1 MSKQQDTTS
10 DTASFSAR
18 LADWRARGERREFA
32 GHRVFV
38 HQAGDWSDATRPTL
52 TLIHG
57 FPTSSWDWH
66 RLWPELE
73 PRFRLLALDL
83 LGYGFSDKPVD
94 HHYSIAEQADI
105 VAALWRDLGLFQS
118 HVLAHDYGD
127 TVTQELLARQQ
138 DEASSAT
145 RIASIALLNGG
156 VFPEAQRIRP
166 IQRMLAGPMG
176 AIVAGLLG
184 PGRFRRSFESVFAPG
199 TRPSDVELDEFW
211 ALISQKGGQRIAHRL
226 IRYLHERKQNRAR
239 WVGALQK
246 TPVPQCFIV
255 GMADPGVREGNGG
268 ALSRAGA
275 AGRGHRPRQRRPL
288 PAAGGTARD
297 ARRAQGVLGPDRGL
311 SGAYG
316 TAWLQIAA

>member
-1 MSKQQDTTS
+1 MGKGQDAKGHDTTS

-18 LADWRARGERREFA
+18 LADWRARGERRELA
-32 GHRVFV
+32 GHKVFV
-38 HQAGDWSDATRPTL
+38 HQAGDWQDATRPTL

-83 LGYGFSDKPVD
+83 LGYGFSDKPTD
-94 HHYSIAEQADI
+94 HHYSIAEQANI

-127 TVTQELLARQQ
+127 TVTQELLSRQQ
-138 DEASSAT
+138 DEARTVT

-156 VFPEAQRIRP
+156 VFPEAQHVRP

-176 AIVAGLLG
+176 AIVAGLIG

-211 ALISQKGGQRIAHRL
+211 ALVSQKGGQRIAHRL

-255 GMADPGVREGNGG
+255 GLADPV
-268 ALSRAGA
+268 
-275 AGRGHRPRQRRPL
+275 
-288 PAAGGTARD
+288 
-297 ARRAQGVLGPDRGL
+297 
-311 SGAYG
+311 SGAEM
-316 TAWLQIAA
+316 AARYRELVPQAEVIGLENVGHYPQLEAPRATLDALKAFWDRIGV